1 MQTVLMLMP
10 KLESPEGDANYEEIW
25 KQPFA
30 CRFMAKG
37 DGSPGM
43 PKEAGKGNGQMLENQ
58 RSMPMDLQKKLE
70 TLEYHQELLLQILE
84 NPREEFS
91 KLIVRR
97 KLSREEVEALF
108 RLCEEMSIKMEE
120 QKAEGLVYFAPLF
133 QEFSFRLNQKLDA
146 RETVEALRKQEL
158 FSPLMDEFRNYL

>member
-1 MQTVLMLMP
+1 
-10 KLESPEGDANYEEIW
+10 
-25 KQPFA
+25 
-30 CRFMAKG
+30 
-37 DGSPGM
+37 
-43 PKEAGKGNGQMLENQ
+43 
-58 RSMPMDLQKKLE
+58 MDLQKKLE
-70 TLEYHQELLLQILE
+70 TLEYHQELLLQIVE

-97 KLSREEVEALF
+97 KLSRGEVEALL

-133 QEFSFRLNQKLDA
+133 QEFSFRLNRKLDA

-158 FSPLMDEFRNYL
+158 FSPLMDEFRKYF